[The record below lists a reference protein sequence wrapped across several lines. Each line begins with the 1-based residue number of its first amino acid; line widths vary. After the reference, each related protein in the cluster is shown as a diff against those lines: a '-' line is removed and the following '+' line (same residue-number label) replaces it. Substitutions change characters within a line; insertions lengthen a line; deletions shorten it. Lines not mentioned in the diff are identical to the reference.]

1 MTAIPYTLKKSSLCG
16 AVVLWGALGLFPNAA
31 SASSRY
37 TVPPPETQARAVVCQ
52 NIKALRAPYYL
63 QLSSTMIHEN
73 NAIGTTVG
81 IFSTDPEAGVCTY
94 ALVKGENS
102 TDNDLFTIAG
112 NTLKALTI
120 LDYET
125 QTDRY
130 VRVRCTD
137 TKGEYIEKA
146 FLIEVLDVFEVN
158 NTLVATNLVTP
169 NGDGKNDTWV
179 VQNLPPNSMNEVRI
193 MDRSGRVV
201 YYKRNYTNEWNGQ
214 LTNGNLL
221 AEGVYYYII
230 DFGAGLHPFKGS
242 ITLIRSR
249 K

>member
-1 MTAIPYTLKKSSLCG
+1 M
-16 AVVLWGALGLFPNAA
+16 LWSALGLFPDAA
-31 SASSRY
+31 SASFGY
-37 TVPPPETQARAVVCQ
+37 ANFQPEIPVTGVFHQD
-52 NIKALRAPYYL
+52 IKSLRAPYYF
-63 QLSSTMIHEN
+63 QLGSTMIHEN

-81 IFSTDPEAGVCTY
+81 ILSTDPEAGVCTY
-94 ALVKGENS
+94 SLVEGDNS
-102 TDNDLFTIAG
+102 TDNNLFTIAG
-112 NTLKALTI
+112 NTLKALTT

-125 QTDRY
+125 KTERY

-146 FLIEVLDVFEVN
+146 FQIEVLDAFEVN

-179 VQNLPPNSMNEVRI
+179 IRNLPPNSMNEVRI

-221 AEGVYYYII
+221 GEGVYYYII